1 MKVDNNSKNLD
12 ELISRV
18 ISREK
23 PEFDFDKWKQMHRE
37 EVQIYQSQTT
47 DKQILHSAQPF
58 DIWRIIMRSRIAKLA
73 AAAAIIIATF
83 IGINHFSGS
92 IEPANVAWGD
102 VVRQTARVDCVH
114 VYYFKSRGNDLG
126 RHFEAWYAN
135 GKMVL
140 CGNKGDMTYDNG
152 QTSLGFD
159 ENARLI
165 VKKPS
170 MFAEGKTFLELFT
183 GGLLSDKNEQLNT
196 QMPTEVGDD
205 FLIYEFD
212 APPDDSDFIEGI
224 FITVGKNSLLP
235 IQVKVYDKDSD
246 YDLIMFDYEAPQKP
260 AEFFEPPT
268 IDAPNGR
275 CEVLLDGKETVIDIE
290 GAPGLKQAIVR
301 LHSKYDGP
309 ADQFPMDYI
318 RSEHLA
324 PDFCRAV
331 SEGLRKTYK
340 KKGGPVFRLDVY
352 FVTDEGYRSGSNEI
366 IALWLD
372 NEAGQCGVG
381 SENGG
386 VDNWPDGKY
395 RNIKFSPSL
404 KPADKEDTYIVEMRC
419 WIKTNEG

>member
-1 MKVDNNSKNLD
+1 MKPADDIHKLVRKLQLKASVGLD
-12 ELISRV
+12 RRVHNDISRALAE
-18 ISREK
+18 SEK
-23 PEFDFDKWKQMHRE
+23 TE
-37 EVQIYQSQTT
+37 SA
-47 DKQILHSAQPF
+47 HSKPN
-58 DIWRIIMRSRIAKLA
+58 IWRIIMKRPIMKLA
-73 AAAAIIIATF
+73 AAAAIIIATL
-83 IGINHFSGS
+83 IGIHHFSGS
-92 IEPANVAWGD
+92 INPASVAWGD
-102 VVRQTARVDCVH
+102 VVRRTAHVDYVH

-126 RHFEAWYAN
+126 RYFEAWYAH
-135 GKMVL
+135 GKMVIR
-140 CGNKGDMTYDNG
+140 GNRGEMTYDDG
-152 QTSLGFD
+152 QTSQGFD
-159 ENARLI
+159 ENAKLT

-183 GGLLSDKNEQLNT
+183 GGLLSDKNEQLST
-196 QMPTEVGDD
+196 QTPTDVGDD

-212 APPDDSDFIEGI
+212 ASPDESDFIKGI

-235 IQVKVYDKDSD
+235 IQVKVYHKDSD

-275 CEVLLDGKETVIDIE
+275 CEVLLDGKETAIDIE

-331 SEGLRKTYK
+331 SDGLRKTYK

-352 FVTDEGYRSGSNEI
+352 FVTDEGYRSSTNEI
-366 IALWLD
+366 IALWL

-381 SENGG
+381 SENDG

-395 RNIKFSPSL
+395 RNIKFSPLL
-404 KPADKEDTYIVEMRC
+404 KPTGKEDTYIVEIRC
-419 WIKTNEG
+419 GIKTKED